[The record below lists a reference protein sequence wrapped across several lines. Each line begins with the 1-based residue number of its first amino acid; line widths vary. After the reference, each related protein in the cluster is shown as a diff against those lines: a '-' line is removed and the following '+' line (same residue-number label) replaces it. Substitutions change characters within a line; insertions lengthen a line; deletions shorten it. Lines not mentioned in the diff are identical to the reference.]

1 MATGSTL
8 PGQPQE
14 GQRGN
19 VILEGYF
26 WHEKRKFIK
35 NFYQQF
41 FFFLGVYNQN
51 IENTLEKLFLETAS
65 DKIIKVLPKFN
76 RTNRLK
82 IVLRPFDIFSKKFEE
97 RYFVLRNTPAGE
109 LPTREDSVKVIEIYE

>member
-26 WHEKRKFIK
+26 WHEKRK
-35 NFYQQF
+35 Y
-41 FFFLGVYNQN
+41 
-51 IENTLEKLFLETAS
+51 TLVIHRDFTHQTLTINYFLETAS

>member
-26 WHEKRKFIK
+26 WHEKRKFTLVIHRV
-35 NFYQQF
+35 FTSETTLDIDFLVETQEIF
-41 FFFLGVYNQN
+41 F
-51 IENTLEKLFLETAS
+51 
-65 DKIIKVLPKFN
+65 
-76 RTNRLK
+76 
-82 IVLRPFDIFSKKFEE
+82 
-97 RYFVLRNTPAGE
+97 
-109 LPTREDSVKVIEIYE
+109 

>member
-1 MATGSTL
+1 MKNVSSPKLYIGCSSLRPTTTL
-8 PGQPQE
+8 DM
-14 GQRGN
+14 
-19 VILEGYF
+19 
-26 WHEKRKFIK
+26 K
-35 NFYQQF
+35 N
-41 FFFLGVYNQN
+41 
-51 IENTLEKLFLETAS
+51 IFLETAS

>member
-1 MATGSTL
+1 MTSVFKRGKHGPMATGSTL

-35 NFYQQF
+35 DFYEQF
-41 FFFLGVYNQN
+41 FFCFGVYNQN
-51 IENTLEKLFLETAS
+51 REYSRMKL
-65 DKIIKVLPKFN
+65 
-76 RTNRLK
+76 
-82 IVLRPFDIFSKKFEE
+82 IF
-97 RYFVLRNTPAGE
+97 RNCK
-109 LPTREDSVKVIEIYE
+109 R

>member
-35 NFYQQF
+35 DFYEQF
-41 FFFLGVYNQN
+41 FSVWECIII
-51 IENTLEKLFLETAS
+51 IENTLE
-65 DKIIKVLPKFN
+65 
-76 RTNRLK
+76 
-82 IVLRPFDIFSKKFEE
+82 
-97 RYFVLRNTPAGE
+97 
-109 LPTREDSVKVIEIYE
+109 